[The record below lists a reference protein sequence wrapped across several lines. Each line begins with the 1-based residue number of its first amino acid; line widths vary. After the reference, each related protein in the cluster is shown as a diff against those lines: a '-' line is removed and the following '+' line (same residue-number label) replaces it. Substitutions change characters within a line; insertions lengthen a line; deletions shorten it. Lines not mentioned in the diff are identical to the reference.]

1 MAQAIEMDNLEPPE
15 VSEVPCGREVDFL
28 PQKSG
33 ERIHLRISVSG
44 TKKRHK
50 EGGREGRPFPGP
62 RDEGHLH
69 ATEKGP
75 GAAGFVLPFVH
86 VPWETCFGEDQKL

>member
-44 TKKRHK
+44 TKKK
-50 EGGREGRPFPGP
+50 TQGRRQ
-62 RDEGHLH
+62 R
-69 ATEKGP
+69 
-75 GAAGFVLPFVH
+75 GAAFPRA
-86 VPWETCFGEDQKL
+86 